1 MRLQAILDW
10 VKPFW
15 DAEKVSGIF
24 VIGGK
29 ARDEIAEAVRN
40 LLAGFNI
47 LLDGHRKQFGIT
59 TDKKP
64 SKVWWSVVVPAEFH

>member
-15 DAEKVSGIF
+15 DAEKASGVF
-24 VIGGK
+24 VIGGE

-40 LLAGFNI
+40 LLAGFNV
-47 LLDGHRKQFGIT
+47 LLDGHRKQFGIA